1 MNITVLARPDI
12 LRECIELL
20 YRYTNHEDT
29 RSVKNEL
36 TMKYNLNSPDLLQT
50 FAPIIEIGEL
60 VYGQLEAAPD
70 RMAFFFE
77 SRGQAGWCCAKLLL
91 DEYLRSAGTNA
102 NILRLSPVMQDERRR
117 KYAESLFRLF
127 MGDAESQECQS
138 THTDA
143 DLTNMIDGLELDVQ
157 EKWTLHLLYHNFDM
171 YMQELQ
177 SILEQAVT
185 LYEEQLPLLEP
196 LLERFA
202 ERYHQVVQTEP
213 LEYINNR
220 FQIHLMDDKEI
231 RIVPQIMG
239 FNMVTLHPQQ
249 NENSIETLYIG
260 ILFEA
265 LQEAVS
271 RVISDEKICKTLKML
286 SDASKFAI
294 LKSIYREPAYGSELA
309 DRLNL
314 TTATISHHMNALI
327 HQGFV
332 MMEKRANR
340 IYYRMNRTAVETYL
354 EQLRSSLLQ
363 QE

>member
-36 TMKYNLNSPDLLQT
+36 TMKYNLDSPDLLQT
-50 FAPIIEIGEL
+50 FDPIIEIGEL

-77 SRGQAGWCCAKLLL
+77 SRGQESWCCAKLLL
-91 DEYLRSAGTNA
+91 DEYPRTAAASAD
-102 NILRLSPVMQDERRR
+102 IHRQSPASQGERQR
-117 KYAESLFRLF
+117 KYAESLFRLIL
-127 MGDAESQECQS
+127 GDAESHECQS
-138 THTDA
+138 IHTDA
-143 DLTNMIDGLELDVQ
+143 DLTNMIDGLELDVR
-157 EKWTLHLLYHNFDM
+157 EKWTLHLLYQNFDM
-171 YMQELQ
+171 YRQELQ
-177 SILEQAVT
+177 SILEHAMA
-185 LYEEQLPLLEP
+185 LYQEKLPLLEP

-202 ERYHQVVQTEP
+202 ARYLKVVQTEP

-220 FQIHLMDDKEI
+220 FQIKLMNDKEI
-231 RIVPQIMG
+231 RLVPQIMG
-239 FNMVTLHPQQ
+239 FNMVTLHPQ

-271 RVISDEKICKTLKML
+271 RVISDDKICKTLKML
-286 SDASKFAI
+286 SDTSKFAI
-294 LKSIYREPAYGSELA
+294 LKSIYHEPAYGSELA

-314 TTATISHHMNALI
+314 TTATISHHMNTLI

-340 IYYRMNRTAVETYL
+340 IYYRMNRTAVESYL

-363 QE
+363 HE